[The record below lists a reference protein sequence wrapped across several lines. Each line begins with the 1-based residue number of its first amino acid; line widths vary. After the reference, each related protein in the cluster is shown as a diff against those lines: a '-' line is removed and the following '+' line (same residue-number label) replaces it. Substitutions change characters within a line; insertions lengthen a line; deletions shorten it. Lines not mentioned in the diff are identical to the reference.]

1 MADMKSIILKLLGSQ
16 RPLRVTI
23 GRHIVKRFSI
33 FSYRDRLRLCAVDRP
48 HYGHC
53 IFEAA
58 QLAARL
64 GKPNVSVIE
73 FGCGG
78 GNGLLNAEMHI
89 TEVMKLFPVQ
99 IELYGFDTGTGLP
112 LLRDFRDFPHYFR
125 PGQYVMN
132 PAEVRSKLRRGKL
145 VLGNV
150 KDTCKTFF
158 TDLNPAPIGCIFHD
172 LDFYSSTI
180 DAFTLFEA
188 DSSRFLPRIFMY
200 FDDIIGNNTWLTNDY
215 AGEMLA
221 IHEYNARQTTK
232 KIAKNLAIPR
242 DYPDQSWKD
251 QIYIHH
257 DFQHPDYNTFVAAEE
272 QHAHESVIQLERF
285 HADWK

>member
-1 MADMKSIILKLLGSQ
+1 MVKTTWLKIIGSP

-23 GRHIVKRFSI
+23 GRQIIQRFSL
-33 FSYRDRLRLCAVDRP
+33 FSYRDRLQLCAIDRP

-53 IFEAA
+53 IYEAA

-64 GKPNVSVIE
+64 GYPKISVVE

-89 TEVMKLFPVQ
+89 AEVAKIFPKVQ
-99 IELYGFDTGTGLP
+99 IELYGFDMGTGLP
-112 LLRDFRDFPHYFR
+112 PLKDYRDFPHYFR
-125 PGQYVMN
+125 PGQYVMD
-132 PAEVRSKLRRGKL
+132 PVAVRRKLTIGKL

-158 TDLNPAPIGCIFHD
+158 TDFNPAPIGCIFHD
-172 LDFYSSTI
+172 LDFYSSTC
-180 DAFTLFEA
+180 DAFTLFDA
-188 DSSRFLPRIFMY
+188 NQKHFLPRVFMY
-200 FDDIIGNNTWLTNDY
+200 FDDIIGNNTWLANEF

-221 IHEYNARQTTK
+221 IEEYNQRNVMR
-232 KIAKNLAIPR
+232 KIAKNQAIPR

-251 QIYIHH
+251 QIYIYH
-257 DFQHPDYNTFVAAEE
+257 DFEHPEYNEFVAQDE
-272 QHAHESVIQLERF
+272 QVDHEAAIRLTG
-285 HADWK
+285 